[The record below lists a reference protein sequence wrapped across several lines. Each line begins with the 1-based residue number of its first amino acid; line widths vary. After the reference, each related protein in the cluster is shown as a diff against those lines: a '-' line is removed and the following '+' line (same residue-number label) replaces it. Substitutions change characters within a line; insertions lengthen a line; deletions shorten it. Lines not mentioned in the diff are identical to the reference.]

1 MNSVLPLE
9 ATPKESLYLPRILT
23 GRVSPWLFRKAFS
36 SLMPCLRK
44 CFRLQFLFLL
54 NGFSPPFLHF
64 PPVLF
69 RCLIFFP
76 RFGSHTLWYGPFLG
90 NMHVQCPKSGKALV
104 ELLQKLET
112 VIADPPPLSPLL
124 RRSRPPS
131 RSLFPCFVWFPCFS
145 PSPLLSPYLVL
156 TPAVVLSP

>member
-76 RFGSHTLWYGPFLG
+76 RFGSHALWYGPFLG

-124 RRSRPPS
+124 RPSRPPLGLS
-131 RSLFPCFVWFPCFS
+131 SPALFGFPV
-145 PSPLLSPYLVL
+145 SPLLRSSLP
-156 TPAVVLSP
+156 TWS